1 VNYSMRESVCVREKQ
16 SLYSLKKTGKL
27 KKSSWQDVADCSVSR
42 VGKCSKMKRRLL
54 VLKEDG
60 YRKNVKGKK
69 MYKLFCY

>member
-1 VNYSMRESVCVREKQ
+1 MRESVCEREAKFVQ
-16 SLYSLKKTGKL
+16 FKKTGKL

-60 YRKNVKGKK
+60 YRKNVKEKK